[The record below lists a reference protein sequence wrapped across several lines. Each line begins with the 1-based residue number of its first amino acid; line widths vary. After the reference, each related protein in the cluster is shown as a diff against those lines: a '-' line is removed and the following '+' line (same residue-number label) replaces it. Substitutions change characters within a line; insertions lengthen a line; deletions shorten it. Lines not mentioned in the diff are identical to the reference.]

1 MFADQNSGKRISF
14 PVEGSIIDV
23 QAYKYDGTLY
33 RQWNGVKVLRNTSK
47 HYVLLMYKTRVSE
60 QNNHNW
66 VYRDYVLWFLPKHS
80 MYNALIL
87 LKPSKKQNY
96 SYINVASYPIYED
109 NTIKF
114 IDLDLDIKA
123 YPSNTV
129 SIVDSEEFKE
139 NSKIYNYPD
148 KLKQLVWEGTQEV
161 MQHYERQGYFFNEEI
176 INYYIDLGKK
186 DCSIA
191 KKFRASK
198 YKKKNE

>member
-114 IDLDLDIKA
+114 IDL
-123 YPSNTV
+123 
-129 SIVDSEEFKE
+129 E
-139 NSKIYNYPD
+139 SKI
-148 KLKQLVWEGTQEV
+148 
-161 MQHYERQGYFFNEEI
+161 
-176 INYYIDLGKK
+176 
-186 DCSIA
+186 
-191 KKFRASK
+191 
-198 YKKKNE
+198 

>member
-1 MFADQNSGKRISF
+1 MMAHY
-14 PVEGSIIDV
+14 IDNEMV
-23 QAYKYDGTLY
+23 LKCLETL
-33 RQWNGVKVLRNTSK
+33 SK

-114 IDLDLDIKA
+114 IDLDYYEYKSIHHFQT
-123 YPSNTV
+123 TV
-129 SIVDSEEFKE
+129 SKHCCTE
-139 NSKIYNYPD
+139 
-148 KLKQLVWEGTQEV
+148 W
-161 MQHYERQGYFFNEEI
+161 
-176 INYYIDLGKK
+176 
-186 DCSIA
+186 
-191 KKFRASK
+191 
-198 YKKKNE
+198 

>member
-1 MFADQNSGKRISF
+1 MVLKCL
-14 PVEGSIIDV
+14 E
-23 QAYKYDGTLY
+23 TL
-33 RQWNGVKVLRNTSK
+33 SK

-129 SIVDSEEFKE
+129 SICWLVKSLKKTQKF
-139 NSKIYNYPD
+139 INYPD
-148 KLKQLVWEGTQEV
+148 KLKQLVWEWNSRSFSATLWKT
-161 MQHYERQGYFFNEEI
+161 R
-176 INYYIDLGKK
+176 LLL
-186 DCSIA
+186 
-191 KKFRASK
+191 
-198 YKKKNE
+198 

>member
-1 MFADQNSGKRISF
+1 MVLKCL
-14 PVEGSIIDV
+14 E
-23 QAYKYDGTLY
+23 TL
-33 RQWNGVKVLRNTSK
+33 SK

-114 IDLDLDIKA
+114 IDLESRYKSIPIKHCFHCWQWR
-123 YPSNTV
+123 V
-129 SIVDSEEFKE
+129 
-139 NSKIYNYPD
+139 
-148 KLKQLVWEGTQEV
+148 
-161 MQHYERQGYFFNEEI
+161 
-176 INYYIDLGKK
+176 
-186 DCSIA
+186 
-191 KKFRASK
+191 
-198 YKKKNE
+198 

>member
-1 MFADQNSGKRISF
+1 MVLKCL
-14 PVEGSIIDV
+14 E
-23 QAYKYDGTLY
+23 TL
-33 RQWNGVKVLRNTSK
+33 SK

-148 KLKQLVWEGTQEV
+148 KLKQLVWELESQEV

-191 KKFRASK
+191 NEIQSSSKFYLIEKRTYNQAKVNCSLFLHIL
-198 YKKKNE
+198 